1 MGVWIKYKNKVM
13 EVTTFEIN
21 DARTKTE
28 TGHIVDAGQ
37 GVNFFAPDGDGI
49 VVGYYSKEKAKMV
62 FDKLTE
68 RVARLEILSRCVQG
82 FDADILNENNDDEV
96 TLKALL
102 DLMIFEIPND
112 NTDPIFKEW
121 EKEAKRVKMAKELK
135 KAKAKSV
142 NPVVNIDGHQLKKT
156 MIDYNKIA
164 VKKNGKK

>member
-13 EVTTFEIN
+13 EVTTFKIT
-21 DARTKTE
+21 DVRTKNDK
-28 TGHIVDAGQ
+28 GRIVDEGQ

-68 RVARLEILSRCVQG
+68 RVARLEILSRCIQG
-82 FDADILNENNDDEV
+82 FDAEILNEDTEDEV

-112 NTDPIFKEW
+112 TTDPIFKEW
-121 EKEAKRVKMAKELK
+121 EREVKKSKEKIELK
-135 KAKAKSV
+135 KAKAKSA
-142 NPVVNIDGHQLKKT
+142 NLVVNIDGRQLKKAMT
-156 MIDYNKIA
+156 DYNKMA
-164 VKKNGKK
+164 VKKNGKN

>member
-21 DARTKTE
+21 DARTKTDK
-28 TGHIVDAGQ
+28 GRIVDAGQ

-68 RVARLEILSRCVQG
+68 RIARLEILTRCVQG
-82 FDADILNENNDDEV
+82 FDPEILNEDTEDEVNEDEV
-96 TLKALL
+96 TLQALL
-102 DLMIFEIPND
+102 DLMVFEVPND

-121 EKEAKRVKMAKELK
+121 EKKKK
-135 KAKAKSV
+135 KAK
-142 NPVVNIDGHQLKKT
+142 
-156 MIDYNKIA
+156 
-164 VKKNGKK
+164 VKKDGKN

>member
-13 EVTTFEIN
+13 EVTTFGIT
-21 DARTKTE
+21 DGRTKTDK
-28 TGHIVDAGQ
+28 GRIVDAEQ

-68 RVARLEILSRCVQG
+68 RVARLEILSRCIQG
-82 FDADILNENNDDEV
+82 FDADILNEDNDDEV

-112 NTDPIFKEW
+112 QTDPIFKEW
-121 EKEAKRVKMAKELK
+121 EREAKKSKEKIELK
-135 KAKAKSV
+135 KAKAKTANSV
-142 NPVVNIDGHQLKKT
+142 VSIDGNQLKKDIT
-156 MIDYNKIA
+156 DYNKM
-164 VKKNGKK
+164 VVGKNGKN

>member
-21 DARTKTE
+21 DARAKTDK
-28 TGHIVDAGQ
+28 GPIVDKGQ
-37 GVNFFAPDGDGI
+37 GVNFFAPDGDVI

-68 RVARLEILSRCVQG
+68 RVARLEILTRCIQG
-82 FDADILNENNDDEV
+82 FDAEILNEDTENEV

-102 DLMIFEIPND
+102 DLMIFEIPNGQ
-112 NTDPIFKEW
+112 TDPIFKEW

-135 KAKAKSV
+135 KIKEVS
-142 NPVVNIDGHQLKKT
+142 VNIDGHQLKKA
-156 MIDYNKIA
+156 MVDYNKIG
-164 VKKNGKK
+164 VKKNGVR